1 MLALLRSVG
10 AHVTRHYEEHAGVRL
25 HALSAGQGE
34 TIVLLHGAGGG
45 GANWFAV
52 FNLLSRSY
60 RVLAPDLP
68 GFGLSPRMHV
78 GPPLGTSVARS
89 IDAWLD
95 ARGEGRVHLVGTSM
109 GGLIALRIAQDNP
122 DRVRT
127 LTLLDAAGLGKSLPL
142 LVRLGTLP
150 GCGRFVRHTSRAGLE
165 FFLQRYLTARPMPEP
180 HRSALLDFLLAV
192 ADAGGGETVAQ
203 YLSRFASLAGQTEV
217 AGSRAL
223 EEIDVPV
230 LVMWGEKDRFLPL
243 RHARRAARALP
254 RARLRIIAGA
264 GHSPNWEMP
273 EAVAAGILDLVR
285 SHPD

>member
-1 MLALLRSVG
+1 
-10 AHVTRHYEEHAGVRL
+10 
-25 HALSAGQGE
+25 
-34 TIVLLHGAGGG
+34 
-45 GANWFAV
+45 
-52 FNLLSRSY
+52 
-60 RVLAPDLP
+60 
-68 GFGLSPRMHV
+68 
-78 GPPLGTSVARS
+78 
-89 IDAWLD
+89 
-95 ARGEGRVHLVGTSM
+95 
-109 GGLIALRIAQDNP
+109 
-122 DRVRT
+122 
-127 LTLLDAAGLGKSLPL
+127 
-142 LVRLGTLP
+142 
-150 GCGRFVRHTSRAGLE
+150 
-165 FFLQRYLTARPMPEP
+165 MPEP
-180 HRSALLDFLLAV
+180 HRSVLLDFLLAV